1 MMKLKDR
8 AMANFRR
15 SVRSPFK
22 IESKLAKMGV
32 FALFT
37 NCLSS
42 RIKKFVKEFF
52 KTQNM
57 LQLLSLGIIEAK
69 NMKNSH
75 PKFWP

>member
-1 MMKLKDR
+1 
-8 AMANFRR
+8 MANFRR
-15 SVRSPFK
+15 SFRSPFK
-22 IESKLAKMGV
+22 IDSKLAKMG
-32 FALFT
+32 FLALFYK
-37 NCLSS
+37 LSEFKD
-42 RIKKFVKEFF
+42 KKSLKEFF